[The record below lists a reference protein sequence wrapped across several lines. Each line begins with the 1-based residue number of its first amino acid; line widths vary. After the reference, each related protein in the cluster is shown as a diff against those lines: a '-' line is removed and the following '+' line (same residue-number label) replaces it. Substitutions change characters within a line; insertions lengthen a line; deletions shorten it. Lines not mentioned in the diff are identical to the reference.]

1 MVTVDGIVKI
11 KLSNKKI
18 NLAYGSNFE
27 SERVRF
33 IISGI
38 SIQIKSH

>member
-1 MVTVDGIVKI
+1 MVKIGGVVKI

-18 NLAYGSNFE
+18 NLDYRSNLE

-33 IISGI
+33 VISGI
-38 SIQIKSH
+38 SIQIKSY